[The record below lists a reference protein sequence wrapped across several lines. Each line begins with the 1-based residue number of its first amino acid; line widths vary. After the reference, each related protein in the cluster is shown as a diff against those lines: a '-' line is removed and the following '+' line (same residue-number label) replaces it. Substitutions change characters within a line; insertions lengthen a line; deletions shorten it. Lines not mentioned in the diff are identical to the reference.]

1 MTAFGELWAPP
12 KPAVQP
18 IDKQASDTIAAKT
31 DLAGAAAP
39 VTGQVATTI
48 ADFHK
53 QEPVKATADVLKL
66 SGTALA
72 KASDATTAAAAKLGA
87 GGQLLTTADAL
98 AKGDTYTAAA
108 AAQSGLQKLSPAL
121 AASPVGAVTNVVLL
135 GSANNKLGDQ
145 AKTLKATAQKALS
158 PHASPTQRV
167 KAAFDFTVASQ
178 QLATVGRAMGNAAW
192 SLGNFAIQQAA
203 SIAKLAPLA
212 SRLETGAAKVA
223 TSPLGKTLKVL
234 NKWIPLLNV
243 AGVALSGKQ
252 AVDVF
257 RNRKSSK
264 TTKALSIA
272 SVATAAAGLVAGLT
286 LGGWPFVG
294 VIGASVAADLALAAA
309 RKRDVTTG
317 DLDRQVAEWRRH
329 PGEAIAAGAHGTGLA
344 LKAVGN
350 AVMGTIGK
358 AWDRITGR
366 PKPGSADPK
375 PAAAVNRS

>member
-1 MTAFGELWAPP
+1 LTAFGELWAPP
-12 KPAVQP
+12 PKPAVHP
-18 IDKQASDTIAAKT
+18 IDKQASEAIEAKT
-31 DLAGAAAP
+31 ALAGTAAP

-72 KASDATTAAAAKLGA
+72 KASDATTAAAAAKLGA
-87 GGQLLTTADAL
+87 GGQLITTADAL

-135 GSANNKLGDQ
+135 GSANTKLSDQ
-145 AKTLKATAQKALS
+145 AKTLKTTAKKALS
-158 PHASPTQRV
+158 PTASPTQRA

-178 QLATVGRAMGNAAW
+178 QLATIGRAMGNAAW
-192 SLGNFAIQQAA
+192 SLGNFAIQQAS
-203 SIAKLAPLA
+203 SIARLAPLA
-212 SRLETGAAKVA
+212 SKMESGAAKVA

-257 RNRKSSK
+257 RNAKSSR
-264 TTKALSIA
+264 TTKVLSIV

-286 LGGWPFVG
+286 MGGWPFVG

-317 DLDRQVAEWRRH
+317 DLDRQVAEWRHH
-329 PGEAIAAGAHGTGLA
+329 PGQAIAAGARGTGLA
-344 LKAVGN
+344 LQAVGKAVI
-350 AVMGTIGK
+350 GTIGK
-358 AWDRITGR
+358 AWDRITGHHE
-366 PKPGSADPK
+366 PESADQ
-375 PAAAVNRS
+375 